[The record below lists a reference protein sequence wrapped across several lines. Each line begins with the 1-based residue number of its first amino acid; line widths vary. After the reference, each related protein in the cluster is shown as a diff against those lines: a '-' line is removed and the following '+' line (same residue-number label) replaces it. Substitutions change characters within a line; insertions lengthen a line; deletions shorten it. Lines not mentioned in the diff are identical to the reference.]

1 VCIQSQAI
9 DKYYIENSVPHRYST
24 IKETMF
30 INGPAGYPKLKVT
43 AAEIRHLGEV
53 LLDIWLEAMDINDEL
68 HVLVKLALEASCVME
83 RILNRHYEAYKIPE
97 PDATAL
103 LDACLEYCQA
113 QSRMSNYN
121 ALQICNVTMKHH
133 YMVHACSR
141 AKYLHPRF
149 GWCFRGEDFMGTVRT
164 VAAACLHGS
173 RKELVSKKIGQRMCR
188 AMHFQMTGL
197 RR

>member
-1 VCIQSQAI
+1 MTVWEAI

-30 INGPAGYPKLKVT
+30 INGPAGYPKLKGT

-53 LLDIWLEAMDINDEL
+53 LFDIWLASMDPNDEL
-68 HVLVKLALEASCVME
+68 HVLVKLALEASCTME
-83 RILNRHYEAYKIPE
+83 RIINKHYDEYKIPD
-97 PDATAL
+97 PDAQAL
-103 LDACLEYCQA
+103 LDASLQYCQA
-113 QSRMSNYN
+113 QSRLSNFN
-121 ALQICNVTMKHH
+121 GLQIMNITMKLH
-133 YMVHACSR
+133 YIVHACSR

-149 GWCFRGEDFMGTVRT
+149 GWCFRGEDFMGTIRT
-164 VAAACLHGS
+164 VAAACLHGTP
-173 RKELVSKKIGQRMCR
+173 KQLVSKKIGKRMCR